1 MSINWEELQTYEDW
15 ADTLK
20 DLLDN
25 ARKALEK
32 NDAAVRGATKRELIT
47 FVDESPN
54 WLIRNLDDMAHEAIK
69 DLGKADINEA
79 ITAIENRTVDL
90 IRLTKSVK
98 RIAEDAEEAAS
109 SLRLE
114 KARRVADSST
124 NLVNAIKELRNE
136 LDSTGKDKKLENLGS
151 AAIKAVQDLR
161 AAVELS

>member
-20 DLLDN
+20 DLMDN

-32 NDAAVRGATKRELIT
+32 NESAARGAAKRELIT
-47 FVDESPN
+47 FIDESPN
-54 WLIRNLDDMAHEAIK
+54 WLIRNLDDVAHEAIK

-79 ITAIENRTVDL
+79 LAGLENRTVEL

-98 RIAEDAEEAAS
+98 SIAEDAEEVAS

-114 KARRVADSST
+114 KARIVVDSST
-124 NLVNAIKELRNE
+124 NVVNAIKELRNE
-136 LDSTGKDKKLENLGS
+136 LESTGKDKKLETLAS
-151 AAIKAVQDLR
+151 VAIKSVQDLR
-161 AAVELS
+161 AAIELS